1 MYRTRRAGGGLVRR
15 GAVLNWPIS
24 RIGSQRLAVRRR
36 SRSCSRTR
44 KRGREARR
52 AARAPGGPAPPA
64 LGRRT
69 AVGRAQEAP
78 LRRASHPDEVRAA
91 RLGGRAGVGPV
102 RGAGAHVRGLIARAR
117 PSARYR
123 YRTAYGQKDKE
134 LRGEASGFRGPPQ
147 LLGRL
152 NNVTTAS

>member
-1 MYRTRRAGGGLVRR
+1 MRRPLRPQVRPTLRAGGELAHVVRR
-15 GAVLNWPIS
+15 G
-24 RIGSQRLAVRRR
+24 RRGVRRDG
-36 SRSCSRTR
+36 
-44 KRGREARR
+44 RGVS
-52 AARAPGGPAPPA
+52 GGGRLVPQQLA
-64 LGRRT
+64 LG
-69 AVGRAQEAP
+69 QEAP
-78 LRRASHPDEVRAA
+78 LRRASHPDEVRTA